1 MPIRKKKSLA
11 ALALVALL
19 AAAAFAV
26 SRGYVRYNS
35 VESDEKQVARV
46 VPVALSSFDPAAEPG
61 ATRDAPASTANA
73 STFAAAAARN
83 ATLATRV
90 DWTFGGKQQ
99 RGWSLYLPL
108 IARTLDADAAAAD
121 SADFAQAVSRWQK
134 GAGLPPTGILDRAD
148 WMQMIAGWQAR
159 RLKGAPYPDTSQ
171 LVSLPDSELYDPNR
185 PAEMRLVERTTY
197 AAYKRLLAAAAAD
210 RSLGLKTKSGGELD
224 GSEKFLKVVSAYR
237 SKQHQERLRREQP
250 EAGRAALA
258 TNSPHFTGR
267 ALDLYVGGYDPVS
280 TKDDNRALQ
289 TQTKAYRWLVRN
301 AERFGFRPYFYEPW
315 HWEYVG
321 N

>member
-1 MPIRKKKSLA
+1 MPIRKKESLVV
-11 ALALVALL
+11 LALVALL

-35 VESDEKQVARV
+35 VKSDEKQVARV
-46 VPVALSSFDPAAEPG
+46 VPVALSSFESPAEPG
-61 ATRDAPASTANA
+61 TTRDATADA
-73 STFAAAAARN
+73 STFAAAAGRN
-83 ATLATRV
+83 ATLAAGV
-90 DWTFGGKQQ
+90 EWTFGGKQQ

-108 IARTLDADAAAAD
+108 IARTLDVEAAAD

-134 GAGLPPTGILDRAD
+134 GARLLPTGVLDRAD
-148 WMQMIAGWQAR
+148 WMQMIAGWQSR
-159 RLKGAPYPDTSQ
+159 RLKGAPFPDATQ

-210 RSLGLKTKSGGELD
+210 RSLGLKTKPGGELD

>member
-1 MPIRKKKSLA
+1 MPTRNTKS
-11 ALALVALL
+11 LVALIL
-19 AAAAFAV
+19 VAALLVGAAVAA

-35 VESDEKQVARV
+35 VKSDDGQVARV
-46 VPVALSSFDPAAEPG
+46 VPVALSSFDPDDGRQSA
-61 ATRDAPASTANA
+61 RNA
-73 STFAAAAARN
+73 SSSSSSPAFVAAATRN
-83 ATLATRV
+83 ATLATTLE
-90 DWTFGGKQQ
+90 WLFGGKQQ

-108 IARTLDADAAAAD
+108 IARTLDADAAAAG

-134 GAGLPPTGILDRAD
+134 SARLPSTGVLDRAD
-148 WMQMIAGWQAR
+148 WMQMIAGWQSR
-159 RLKGAPYPDTSQ
+159 RLKGAAYPVASQ
-171 LVSLPDSELYDPNR
+171 LVSLPNSELYDPNR
-185 PAEMRLVERTTY
+185 PADMRLVERTTY
-197 AAYKRLLAAAAAD
+197 AAYKRLLAAAISD
-210 RSLGLKTKSGGELD
+210 SSLGLKRKSEVELAD
-224 GSEKFLKVVSAYR
+224 SEKFFKVVSAFR
-237 SKQHQERLRREQP
+237 SKEHQERLRREQP

-289 TQTKAYRWLVRN
+289 TQTKAYKWLVRN

>member
-1 MPIRKKKSLA
+1 MPIRKKEFVVVLS
-11 ALALVALL
+11 LVALL
-19 AAAAFAV
+19 AVAALAF

-35 VESDEKQVARV
+35 TKSGEKQVARV
-46 VPVALSSFDPAAEPG
+46 VPVALSSFD
-61 ATRDAPASTANA
+61 STAELQA
-73 STFAAAAARN
+73 SRNTAASAAAASAFAAAASRN
-83 ATLATRV
+83 ATLGASL
-90 DWTFGGKQQ
+90 DWLFGGKQQ
-99 RGWSLYLPL
+99 RGWSIYLPL
-108 IARTLDADAAAAD
+108 IERTLDVDAGAG

-134 GAGLPPTGILDRAD
+134 SARLPPTGVLDRAD
-148 WMQMIAGWQAR
+148 WMQMIAGWQSR
-159 RLKGAPYPDTSQ
+159 RLKGAAYPDASR
-171 LVSLPDSELYDPNR
+171 LVSIPDAELYDPNR
-185 PAEMRLVERTTY
+185 PADMRLVERTTY

-210 RSLGLKTKSGGELD
+210 RSLGLKTKSNGELD
-224 GSEKFLKVVSAYR
+224 GSEKFLKVVSAFR
-237 SKQHQERLRREQP
+237 SKEHQDRLRREQP

-258 TNSPHFTGR
+258 TRSPHFTGR

-289 TQTKAYRWLVRN
+289 TQTKAYRWLVRH

>member
-1 MPIRKKKSLA
+1 MPTRKTKFLA
-11 ALALVALL
+11 ALAIVAALL
-19 AAAAFAV
+19 VVAAVAA

-35 VESDEKQVARV
+35 IKSGDEPVARV
-46 VPVALSSFDPAAEPG
+46 VPVALSSFD
-61 ATRDAPASTANA
+61 TDAGLQS
-73 STFAAAAARN
+73 ARN
-83 ATLATRV
+83 ASASASSPALVAAATRNVTLATTLE
-90 DWTFGGKQQ
+90 WLFGGKQQ
-99 RGWSLYLPL
+99 RGWSIYLPL
-108 IARTLDADAAAAD
+108 ISRTIDVDAAAD

-134 GAGLPPTGILDRAD
+134 SARLQQTGVLDRAD
-148 WMQMIAGWQAR
+148 WMQMIAGWQSR
-159 RLKGAPYPDTSQ
+159 RMKGAAYPDASQ
-171 LVSLPDSELYDPNR
+171 LVSLPNSELYDPNR
-185 PAEMRLVERTTY
+185 PANMRMVERTTY
-197 AAYKRLLAAAAAD
+197 AAYKRLLAAAISD
-210 RSLGLKTKSGGELD
+210 PSLGLKTKSEVELD

-237 SKQHQERLRREQP
+237 SKEHQDRLRREQP

-289 TQTKAYRWLVRN
+289 TQTKAYKWLVRN

>member
-1 MPIRKKKSLA
+1 MPTRKKVSPV
-11 ALALVALL
+11 ALALVAALL
-19 AAAAFAV
+19 VAAAVAF

-35 VESDEKQVARV
+35 IKSDEKQVARV
-46 VPVALSSFDPAAEPG
+46 VPVALSAFDA
-61 ATRDAPASTANA
+61 DAPLQSSRDSAASA
-73 STFAAAAARN
+73 SSSAFVAAASRN
-83 ATLATRV
+83 ATLGASL
-90 DWTFGGKQQ
+90 DWLFGGKQQ
-99 RGWSLYLPL
+99 RGWSIYVPL
-108 IARTLDADAAAAD
+108 IARTLDVDARAD

-134 GAGLPPTGILDRAD
+134 SARLAPTGVLDRAD
-148 WMQMIAGWQAR
+148 WMQMIAGWQSR
-159 RLKGAPYPDTSQ
+159 RLKGAAYPDASR
-171 LVSLPDSELYDPNR
+171 LVSIPDSELYDPNR
-185 PAEMRLVERTTY
+185 PADMRLVERTTY
-197 AAYKRLLAAAAAD
+197 AAYKRLLAAAISD
-210 RSLGLKTKSGGELD
+210 PSLGLKTKSEIELAD
-224 GSEKFLKVVSAYR
+224 SEKFFKVVSAFR
-237 SKQHQERLRREQP
+237 SKEHQERLRREQP

-289 TQTKAYRWLVRN
+289 TQTKAYKWLVRN